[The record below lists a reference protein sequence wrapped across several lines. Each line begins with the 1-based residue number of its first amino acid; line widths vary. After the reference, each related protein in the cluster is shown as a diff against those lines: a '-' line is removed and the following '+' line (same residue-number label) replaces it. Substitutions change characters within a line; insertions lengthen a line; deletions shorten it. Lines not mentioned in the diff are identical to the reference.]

1 MGNNEF
7 IQNTNLN
14 IKPVIL
20 VIDDEVVVLKSIKC
34 AIQLS
39 FGSRFEVEI
48 AEDAD
53 SAMEIL
59 ERCKSEQ
66 IDVPLVICDQ
76 VLREKSGDEL
86 LIQIHQEYPQI
97 YKVMLTGYASAKTL
111 GNALNKANLY
121 RYLSKPWDSED
132 LILTISEAVKAYF
145 QNRKVAELSSK
156 LEETY
161 LFNRETLFPNFENL
175 KRRIDQR
182 LIENESSSLALIRIE
197 SFGSIAEN
205 FGIETY
211 RKMLSE
217 FLSVLD
223 CFVRGYNGEIFHI
236 YDNMI
241 AILAKIEEDRF
252 YSLLSA
258 VRIFLRSE
266 CIEVDGISF
275 QVKISIGVSSDQSDV
290 YDKARLAMMTASND
304 SSVEYV
310 SYSEAT
316 NKVDRIYANLK
327 LGRKFNEALNAGNV
341 IPYFQGIYDN
351 KLERITKYECL
362 ARIMEGGQI
371 YNPAMFIPIAKSTGL
386 IRLLTP
392 LMVEKTFKYFS
403 KYSEY
408 SFSIN
413 ISESDLDKKG
423 FPLWVMNRLLHYR
436 ISPDRVIFEILENDR
451 WNGSSNSTRSL
462 QELKEIGCKI
472 AIDDFGVERSNFER
486 LMEIQ
491 PDFIKIDGKFIQGI
505 HENQTSYRLAAA
517 ITEMAHTIGAKVVA
531 EFVSK
536 EEELEAVKSLDIDYS
551 QGYYLMEPA
560 EEIIYAETI
569 LNLV

>member
-1 MGNNEF
+1 MGNSEF
-7 IQNTNLN
+7 VQNTNLN

-20 VIDDEVVVLKSIKC
+20 IVDDEVIILGSIKY

-39 FGSRFEVEI
+39 FGNRFDIEM
-48 AEDAD
+48 AEDAN

-59 ERCKSEQ
+59 ARCKSEQ

-76 VLREKSGDEL
+76 VLRGKSGDEL

-97 YKVMLTGYASAKTL
+97 YKVMLTGYASAKSL

-121 RYLSKPWDSED
+121 RYLTKPWDSED

-175 KRRIDQR
+175 KRRIDRR
-182 LIENESSSLALIRIE
+182 LIENENSILALIRIE

-211 RKMLSE
+211 RKMLFE

-223 CFVRGYNGEIFHI
+223 FFIGGYNGEIFHI

-241 AILAKIEEDRF
+241 AVLTKIEEDRF

-290 YDKARLAMMTASND
+290 YDKARLAMMTASNN
-304 SSVEYV
+304 SSVEYIP
-310 SYSEAT
+310 YSETT

-327 LGRKFNEALNAGNV
+327 LGKKFNSALNAGNI

-351 KLERITKYECL
+351 KLNRITKYECL
-362 ARIMEGGQI
+362 VRIMEGDQI
-371 YNPAMFIPIAKSTGL
+371 YNPAMFIPIAKSTGI

-403 KYSEY
+403 KHPEY

-413 ISESDLDKKG
+413 ISESDLDKKS
-423 FPLWVMNRLLHYR
+423 FPLWIMNRLLHYR
-436 ISPDRVIFEILENDR
+436 ISPDRVIFEILENDH

-486 LMEIQ
+486 LIEIQ

-531 EFVSK
+531 EFVSNQ
-536 EEELEAVKSLDIDYS
+536 EELEAVKSLSIDYS

-560 EEIIYAETI
+560 EDIVYREPI
-569 LNLV
+569 LNLA